1 VHGLPSES
9 VAASAVAMGGGGR
22 PRSADAERGTVVVD
36 GTMYEYAAH
45 TNNDPSR
52 WRLYFSEPGPPGYLL

>member
-1 VHGLPSES
+1 
-9 VAASAVAMGGGGR
+9 MGGGGR

-45 TNNDPSR
+45 TNKDPSR
-52 WRLYFSEPGPPGYLL
+52 WRLY